1 MSVSRRAQ
9 TGRNK
14 YVCCMHVV
22 IATTRCLQP
31 MDTVC
36 RFSGPSTP
44 RFGSPLKC
52 KPFAL
57 VPEAVSGDVSH
68 QCRSFDD
75 LKRFNNP
82 IAVELAWRYYVETN
96 KKMKQK
102 IITTRVPI
110 RLNHSKA
117 LDAITSHKKWA
128 KQCLARKDRNT
139 PKCSLVLGWRNLYK

>member
-1 MSVSRRAQ
+1 MCVSGKAQ

-14 YVCCMHVV
+14 YVCCMHVG
-22 IATTRCLQP
+22 IGTIRLQP
-31 MDTVC
+31 VDKVC
-36 RFSGPSTP
+36 TFSGPSAS

-57 VPEAVSGDVSH
+57 VSEAVSGDVSH
-68 QCRSFDD
+68 RSRSFDD

-82 IAVELAWRYYVETN
+82 IADETAWRYYVETN

-102 IITTRVPI
+102 RITTRVPI

-128 KQCLARKDRNT
+128 KQCLAGKDRNT
-139 PKCSLVLGWRNLYK
+139 PRCSLVLVWRNLYK